1 MPQPKSSRT
10 TSAQRSAAA
19 KKGAAT
25 RARTSAKRSAA
36 AKKGAA
42 TRKKAQA
49 KSSPA
54 DVEFTGKNVAQFRE
68 LLSRGVISPL
78 NLVLLTRERIQEA
91 LDETVERGRMTRDDA
106 NELVSSLVR
115 RGRKQTDDVLSD
127 LEQLLGRSREQL
139 EGAARSARKTPG
151 LDRALREVDKARRT
165 AGVGPNFPVLGYDDL
180 SAAQVTER
188 LADLTPAE
196 LRKVRDHER
205 RHANRKTVLDA
216 IEQRLS

>member
-1 MPQPKSSRT
+1 MPQPKSNRT
-10 TSAQRSAAA
+10 
-19 KKGAAT
+19 
-25 RARTSAKRSAA
+25 TSAKRSAA

-42 TRKKAQA
+42 TRKANQGKSGAAAKKRAAAEAKATQA
-49 KSSPA
+49 EL
-54 DVEFTGKNVAQFRE
+54 EFAGKNVAAFRD
-68 LLSRGVISPL
+68 LLSRGVINPL

-91 LDETVERGRMTRDDA
+91 LDDAVERGRMTRDDA
-106 NELVSSLVR
+106 NELVATLVR

-139 EGAARSARKTPG
+139 EGAARSARKAPA

-180 SAAQVTER
+180 SAAQVVER

>member
-1 MPQPKSSRT
+1 MPQPKSNRT

-25 RARTSAKRSAA
+25 KARASAKRSAA

-42 TRKKAQA
+42 TRRAETKPGQ
-49 KSSPA
+49 A
-54 DVEFTGKNVAQFRE
+54 DVEFSGKNVAAFRE
-68 LLSRGVISPL
+68 LLSRGVINPL

-91 LDETVERGRMTRDDA
+91 LDDAVERGRMTRDDA
-106 NELVSSLVR
+106 NELVSTLVR

-139 EGAARSARKTPG
+139 EGAARSARKAPAV
-151 LDRALREVDKARRT
+151 DRALREVDKARRT

-180 SAAQVTER
+180 SAAKVVER
-188 LADLTPAE
+188 LTDLTPAQ

-216 IEQRLS
+216 IESKLG